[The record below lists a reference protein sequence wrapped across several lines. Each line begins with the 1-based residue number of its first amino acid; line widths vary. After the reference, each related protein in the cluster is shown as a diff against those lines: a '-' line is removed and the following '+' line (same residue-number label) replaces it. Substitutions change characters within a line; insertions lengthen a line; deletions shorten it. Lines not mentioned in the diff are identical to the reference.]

1 MIRNRAIVN
10 FAYRAF
16 FGPDAAREIAEVVDG
31 ERDISGASLANRF
44 AVVQR
49 FGERQKFQVLFHLV
63 GDLQQNR

>member
-49 FGERQKFQVLFHLV
+49 FERQKFQVLFHLV